1 MGGQAESLRLPG
13 PELLGTSRGETH
25 LCSGFVPGVGAGVQ
39 TEGGEPARLGVSRRL
54 GRTPFKSRGDY
65 EDVCCGL
72 SALIK
77 LMELASWPDSSVP
90 EKENK
95 KSVFREKSWGSHFAR
110 SPGSRATSNGLT
122 EMACWE
128 LVD

>member
-1 MGGQAESLRLPG
+1 M
-13 PELLGTSRGETH
+13 
-25 LCSGFVPGVGAGVQ
+25 
-39 TEGGEPARLGVSRRL
+39 SRRL

-77 LMELASWPDSSVP
+77 LMELASWPDSSAP

-95 KSVFREKSWGSHFAR
+95 KSVFREELGVPFRSQPRESMSHQ
-110 SPGSRATSNGLT
+110 
-122 EMACWE
+122 
-128 LVD
+128 

>member
-25 LCSGFVPGVGAGVQ
+25 LCSGFVPGGGEGGGVQ
-39 TEGGEPARLGVSRRL
+39 TGAELARLGVSRRL

-77 LMELASWPDSSVP
+77 LMELASWPDSSAP

-95 KSVFREKSWGSHFAR
+95 KSVFREKSWGSHLAH
-110 SPGSRATSNGLT
+110 SPGSR
-122 EMACWE
+122 
-128 LVD
+128 